1 MALLDYAGYAAAL
14 CTTGAYVPQVVKVW
28 RTRAT
33 QDISLKMFLV
43 LVTGLSLWLA
53 YGIHRGEWPLIAAN
67 SVTLCLAGII
77 LYFKLQQ
84 VRRDRA
90 GNLAGADRGACGR
103 NIDSQG
109 ERPHRQRKAA
119 ACAAPSPLPV
129 ILPPPRSSAVPQG
142 SVVQIGNCGP
152 EAPTSRDEG

>member
-14 CTTGAYVPQVVKVW
+14 CTTGAYIPQALKVW

-43 LVTGLSLWLA
+43 LVTGLSLWLT
-53 YGIHRGEWPLIAAN
+53 YGIHRSEWPLIAAN
-67 SVTLCLAGII
+67 SVTICLASTI

-90 GNLAGADRGACGR
+90 GTRAASDHRKCSGQAGQRGEPARG
-103 NIDSQG
+103 
-109 ERPHRQRKAA
+109 HREAA
-119 ACAAPSPLPV
+119 A
-129 ILPPPRSSAVPQG
+129 
-142 SVVQIGNCGP
+142 
-152 EAPTSRDEG
+152 